1 MKQEQ
6 SFFLCLLL
14 FILLMCSCK
23 SKETVTEINRK
34 NRFSGDISV
43 VSEKAKEDIA
53 QAVKVAQI
61 EEFTLI
67 RETITIK
74 EYDTDK
80 EGSPIAK
87 ETVAEREYQK
97 GVQAS
102 EGEEMERKTTE
113 ELKDSIHSDS
123 AHLINEVSKEEVKE
137 ESVTSSF
144 WKELGKWSG
153 IGAVAVFILAL
164 AWKKIK
170 KVLHL

>member
-1 MKQEQ
+1 MKQDQ

-14 FILLMCSCK
+14 FVLLMCSCK
-23 SKETVTEINRK
+23 SKETVTEMNRK

-43 VSEKAKEDIA
+43 VTEKAKEDIS

-67 RETITIK
+67 RETITVK

-97 GVQAS
+97 GVQANKA
-102 EGEEMERKTTE
+102 EEMERKTE
-113 ELKDSIHSDS
+113 ELMKDSTNHIVDMH
-123 AHLINEVSKEEVKE
+123 EMVESKEEVKE

-144 WKELGKWSG
+144 WKELGKWCG
-153 IGAVAVFILAL
+153 IGAIFVALILY
-164 AWKKIK
+164 IK
-170 KVLHL
+170 KKLS

>member
-1 MKQEQ
+1 
-6 SFFLCLLL
+6 
-14 FILLMCSCK
+14 MCSCK
-23 SKETVTEINRK
+23 SKETVTEMNRK

-43 VSEKAKEDIA
+43 VTEKAKEDID

-67 RETITIK
+67 RETITVK

-97 GVQAS
+97 GVQANKA
-102 EGEEMERKTTE
+102 EEMERKTE
-113 ELKDSIHSDS
+113 ELMKDSTNHIVDMH
-123 AHLINEVSKEEVKE
+123 EMVESKEEVKE

-144 WKELGKWSG
+144 WKELGKWCG
-153 IGAVAVFILAL
+153 IGAIFVALILY
-164 AWKKIK
+164 IK
-170 KVLHL
+170 KKLS

>member
-14 FILLMCSCK
+14 FVLLMCSCK

-34 NRFSGDISV
+34 NRFSGDISA

-53 QAVKVAQI
+53 QSVKVAQI

-87 ETVAEREYQK
+87 ETVAEREYQM
-97 GVQAS
+97 GVQANKA
-102 EGEEMERKTTE
+102 EEMERKTE
-113 ELKDSIHSDS
+113 ELMKDST
-123 AHLINEVSKEEVKE
+123 NESVEGSELMETTDEMKE

-144 WKELGKWSG
+144 WKELGKWCG
-153 IGAVAVFILAL
+153 IGAISVALILY
-164 AWKKIK
+164 IK
-170 KVLHL
+170 KKLS

>member
-1 MKQEQ
+1 
-6 SFFLCLLL
+6 
-14 FILLMCSCK
+14 MCSCK
-23 SKETVTEINRK
+23 SKETVAEINRK

-97 GVQAS
+97 GVQANKA
-102 EGEEMERKTTE
+102 EEMERKTE
-113 ELKDSIHSDS
+113 ELMKDSTNHIVDMH
-123 AHLINEVSKEEVKE
+123 EMVESKEEVKE

-144 WKELGKWSG
+144 WKELGKWCG
-153 IGAVAVFILAL
+153 IGAILVALVLY
-164 AWKKIK
+164 IK
-170 KVLHL
+170 KKLS

>member
-14 FILLMCSCK
+14 FVLLMCSCK
-23 SKETVTEINRK
+23 SKETATEINRK

-43 VSEKAKEDIA
+43 VTEKAKEDIA

-67 RETITIK
+67 RETITVK

-97 GVQAS
+97 GVQANKA
-102 EGEEMERKTTE
+102 EEMERKIE
-113 ELKDSIHSDS
+113 ELMKDSTNHIVDMH
-123 AHLINEVSKEEVKE
+123 EMVESKEEVKE

-144 WKELGKWSG
+144 WKELGKWCG
-153 IGAVAVFILAL
+153 IGAIFVALVLY
-164 AWKKIK
+164 IK
-170 KVLHL
+170 KKLS

>member
-1 MKQEQ
+1 
-6 SFFLCLLL
+6 
-14 FILLMCSCK
+14 MCSCK

-34 NRFSGDISV
+34 TRFSGDISV

-97 GVQAS
+97 GVQANKA
-102 EGEEMERKTTE
+102 EEMERKTE
-113 ELKDSIHSDS
+113 ELMKDSTDHIVNMH
-123 AHLINEVSKEEVKE
+123 EMVESKEEVKE

-144 WKELGKWSG
+144 WKELGKWCG
-153 IGAVAVFILAL
+153 IGAILVALILY
-164 AWKKIK
+164 IK
-170 KVLHL
+170 KKLS

>member
-97 GVQAS
+97 GVQTNKA
-102 EGEEMERKTTE
+102 EEMERKTE
-113 ELKDSIHSDS
+113 ELMKDSTNHIVDMLEMVES
-123 AHLINEVSKEEVKE
+123 NEEVKE

-144 WKELGKWSG
+144 WKELGKWCG
-153 IGAVAVFILAL
+153 IGAIFVALILY
-164 AWKKIK
+164 IK
-170 KVLHL
+170 KKLS

>member
-14 FILLMCSCK
+14 FVLLMCSCK
-23 SKETVTEINRK
+23 SKETATEINRK

-43 VSEKAKEDIA
+43 VTEKAKEDIA

-97 GVQAS
+97 GVQANKA
-102 EGEEMERKTTE
+102 EEMERKTE
-113 ELKDSIHSDS
+113 ELMKDSTNHIVDMH
-123 AHLINEVSKEEVKE
+123 EMVESKEEVKE

-144 WKELGKWSG
+144 WKELGKWCG
-153 IGAVAVFILAL
+153 IGAIFVALILY
-164 AWKKIK
+164 IK
-170 KVLHL
+170 KKLS

>member
-14 FILLMCSCK
+14 FVLLMCSCK
-23 SKETVTEINRK
+23 SKETVTEMNRK

-43 VSEKAKEDIA
+43 VTEKAKEDIA

-67 RETITIK
+67 RETITVK

-97 GVQAS
+97 GVQANKA
-102 EGEEMERKTTE
+102 EEMERKTE
-113 ELKDSIHSDS
+113 ELMKDSTNHIVDMH
-123 AHLINEVSKEEVKE
+123 EMVESKEEVKE

-144 WKELGKWSG
+144 WKELGKWCG
-153 IGAVAVFILAL
+153 IGAIFVALILY
-164 AWKKIK
+164 IK
-170 KVLHL
+170 KKLS

>member
-34 NRFSGDISV
+34 NRFSGDISI

-97 GVQAS
+97 GVQANKA
-102 EGEEMERKTTE
+102 EEMERKTE
-113 ELKDSIHSDS
+113 ELMKDSTNHIVDMHEMVES
-123 AHLINEVSKEEVKE
+123 NEEVKE

-144 WKELGKWSG
+144 WKELGKWCG
-153 IGAVAVFILAL
+153 IGAIFVALILY
-164 AWKKIK
+164 IK
-170 KVLHL
+170 KKLS

>member
-1 MKQEQ
+1 
-6 SFFLCLLL
+6 
-14 FILLMCSCK
+14 MCSCK
-23 SKETVTEINRK
+23 SKETVTEINRE

-43 VSEKAKEDIA
+43 VSEKAKVDIA

-97 GVQAS
+97 GVQANKA
-102 EGEEMERKTTE
+102 EEMERKTE
-113 ELKDSIHSDS
+113 ELMKDSTNHTVDM
-123 AHLINEVSKEEVKE
+123 HEMVESKEEMKE

-144 WKELGKWSG
+144 WKELGKWCG
-153 IGAVAVFILAL
+153 IGAILVALILY
-164 AWKKIK
+164 IK
-170 KVLHL
+170 KKLS

>member
-14 FILLMCSCK
+14 FVLLMCSCK
-23 SKETVTEINRK
+23 SKETVTEMNRK

-43 VSEKAKEDIA
+43 VTEKAKEDIA
-53 QAVKVAQI
+53 QAVKVSQI

-67 RETITIK
+67 RETITVK

-97 GVQAS
+97 GVQANKA
-102 EGEEMERKTTE
+102 EEMERKTE
-113 ELKDSIHSDS
+113 ELMKDSTNHIVDMH
-123 AHLINEVSKEEVKE
+123 EMVESKEEVKE

-144 WKELGKWSG
+144 WKELGKWCG
-153 IGAVAVFILAL
+153 IGAIFVALILY
-164 AWKKIK
+164 IK
-170 KVLHL
+170 KKLS

>member
-1 MKQEQ
+1 
-6 SFFLCLLL
+6 
-14 FILLMCSCK
+14 MCSCK
-23 SKETVTEINRK
+23 SKETATEINRK

-43 VSEKAKEDIA
+43 VTEKAKEDIA

-67 RETITIK
+67 RETITVK

-97 GVQAS
+97 GVQANKA
-102 EGEEMERKTTE
+102 EEMERKIE
-113 ELKDSIHSDS
+113 ELMKDSTNHIVDMH
-123 AHLINEVSKEEVKE
+123 EMVESKEEVKE

-144 WKELGKWSG
+144 WKELGKWCG
-153 IGAVAVFILAL
+153 IGAIFVALVLY
-164 AWKKIK
+164 IK
-170 KVLHL
+170 KKLS

>member
-14 FILLMCSCK
+14 FVLLMCSCK
-23 SKETVTEINRK
+23 SKETVAEINRK

-97 GVQAS
+97 GVQANKA
-102 EGEEMERKTTE
+102 EEMERKTE
-113 ELKDSIHSDS
+113 ELMKDSI
-123 AHLINEVSKEEVKE
+123 NESVEGSELMEANEEVKE

-144 WKELGKWSG
+144 WKELGKWCG
-153 IGAVAVFILAL
+153 IGAILVALVLY
-164 AWKKIK
+164 IK
-170 KVLHL
+170 KKLS

>member
-1 MKQEQ
+1 
-6 SFFLCLLL
+6 
-14 FILLMCSCK
+14 MCSCK
-23 SKETVTEINRK
+23 SKETVTEMNRK

-43 VSEKAKEDIA
+43 VTEKAKEDIA

-67 RETITIK
+67 RETITVK

-97 GVQAS
+97 GVQANKA
-102 EGEEMERKTTE
+102 EEMERKTE
-113 ELKDSIHSDS
+113 ELMKDSTNHIVDMH
-123 AHLINEVSKEEVKE
+123 EMVESKEEVKE

-144 WKELGKWSG
+144 WKELGKWCG
-153 IGAVAVFILAL
+153 IGAIFVALILY
-164 AWKKIK
+164 IK
-170 KVLHL
+170 KKLS

>member
-1 MKQEQ
+1 
-6 SFFLCLLL
+6 
-14 FILLMCSCK
+14 MCSCK
-23 SKETVTEINRK
+23 SKETATEINRK

-43 VSEKAKEDIA
+43 VTEKAKEDIA

-97 GVQAS
+97 GVQANKA
-102 EGEEMERKTTE
+102 EEMERKTE
-113 ELKDSIHSDS
+113 ELMKDSTNHIVDMH
-123 AHLINEVSKEEVKE
+123 EMVESKEEVKE

-144 WKELGKWSG
+144 WKELGKWCG
-153 IGAVAVFILAL
+153 IGAIFVALILY
-164 AWKKIK
+164 IK
-170 KVLHL
+170 KKLS

>member
-14 FILLMCSCK
+14 FVLLMCSCK
-23 SKETVTEINRK
+23 SKETVTEMNRK

-43 VSEKAKEDIA
+43 VTEKAKEDIA
-53 QAVKVAQI
+53 QEVKVAQI

-67 RETITIK
+67 RETITVK

-97 GVQAS
+97 GVQANKA
-102 EGEEMERKTTE
+102 EEMERKTE
-113 ELKDSIHSDS
+113 ELMKDSTNHIVDMH
-123 AHLINEVSKEEVKE
+123 EMVESKEEVKE

-144 WKELGKWSG
+144 WKELGKWCG
-153 IGAVAVFILAL
+153 IGAILVALVLY
-164 AWKKIK
+164 IK
-170 KVLHL
+170 KKLS